1 MIGIHN
7 IFRKKKHEAGTYFCL
22 ADAHGIETFMEYEEY
37 EKTNFPFTMRA
48 EANRQRHA
56 ITFVIDL
63 NQTEVD
69 KIYECLEKEY
79 YIEAFNVIKRAF
91 ESMAKINNPQEMGT
105 IRFPQGLEEEYLTSF
120 KLIPNHNLDSHYS
133 DSDNRTVLE

>member
-1 MIGIHN
+1 MN
-7 IFRKKKHEAGTYFCL
+7 FRKKKHEAGIYFCL

-105 IRFPQGLEEEYLTSF
+105 IRFPQGLEEEYLISF
-120 KLIPNHNLDSHYS
+120 MLLPNHDLDPYS
-133 DSDNRTVLE
+133 SRDEEAKNDKQ